1 MKSHYEIV
9 KRPIVTEKS
18 SNQNEEL
25 NKVFFEV
32 ANSANKIEI
41 KRAIEQIF
49 ETEVVNVNVRW
60 VKGKKKRLGKN
71 EGKRADKKRA
81 IITLAE
87 GKRIDILSTF

>member
-1 MKSHYEIV
+1 MKSPYEIV
-9 KRPIVTEKS
+9 KCPIVTEKS

-25 NKVFFEV
+25 NKVSFEV
-32 ANSANKIEI
+32 AYSANKIEI

-49 ETEVVNVNVRW
+49 ETEVVKVNVRW
-60 VKGKKKRLGKN
+60 VKGKKKRLGRN

>member
-1 MKSHYEIV
+1 MKSPYEIV
-9 KRPIVTEKS
+9 KCPIVTEKS
-18 SNQNEEL
+18 SNQNEKL
-25 NKVFFEV
+25 NKVSFEV
-32 ANSANKIEI
+32 ANNANKIEI

-49 ETEVVNVNVRW
+49 ETEVVKVNIRW
-60 VKGKKKRLGKN
+60 VNGKKKRLGRN